1 MTSSLEGEGGGL
13 DTPQKWWRHLVMT
26 WWQGGGGGV
35 WIPPKCDDVIYEQ
48 PLTPSVVK
56 YFPVATLMI
65 FAQIRLMPHPHQIF
79 RYSGSCNMVIAMKG
93 ASLHLGVAKTKEFTP
108 TIFTAHIKTCSFS
121 VTRGRWKTVRD
132 FLKKKDRCLQA
143 PGYPYK

>member
-1 MTSSLEGEGGGL
+1 MMTRGRGGG
-13 DTPQKWWRHLVMT
+13 
-26 WWQGGGGGV
+26 

-108 TIFTAHIKTCSFS
+108 TIFTVHIKI
-121 VTRGRWKTVRD
+121 
-132 FLKKKDRCLQA
+132 
-143 PGYPYK
+143 